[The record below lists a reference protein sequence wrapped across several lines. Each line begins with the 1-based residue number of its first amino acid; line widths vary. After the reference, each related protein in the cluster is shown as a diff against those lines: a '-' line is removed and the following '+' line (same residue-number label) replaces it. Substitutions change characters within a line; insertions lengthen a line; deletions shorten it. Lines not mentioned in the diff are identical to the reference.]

1 MTYSVSEVVL
11 VFKLSSVLNDGF
23 QMRQVGA
30 HFEDL
35 LHLRI
40 VFDDKDV
47 GFAVSGDILARLGR
61 VRRVNSSS
69 ESAKHNTI
77 SITQ

>member
-1 MTYSVSEVVL
+1 ML
-11 VFKLSSVLNDGF
+11 VFQLSSVLNDGF
-23 QMRQVGA
+23 QVRQVGA

-35 LHLRI
+35 LHLCI

-47 GFAVSGDILARLGR
+47 GFAVSGDILTRLGR

-69 ESAKHNTI
+69 ETAKHTTI
-77 SITQ
+77 SIPQ